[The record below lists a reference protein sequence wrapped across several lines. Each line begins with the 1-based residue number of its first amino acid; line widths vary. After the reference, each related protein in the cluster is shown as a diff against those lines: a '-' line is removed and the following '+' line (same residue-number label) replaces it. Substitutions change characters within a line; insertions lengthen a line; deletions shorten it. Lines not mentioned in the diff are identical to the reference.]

1 MSVALY
7 QHLAGKPLAPREK
20 RLCEMISRGMTNKQ
34 ISAAMGVS
42 QLSVAQYVSAALA
55 KTKTKNRT
63 ALAAHWAEHEE

>member
-1 MSVALY
+1 
-7 QHLAGKPLAPREK
+7 
-20 RLCEMISRGMTNKQ
+20 MISRGMTNKQ

-63 ALAAHWAEHEE
+63 ALADHWAEHEE